1 MNAEQERNNAFLIP
15 PDQRPDVIA
24 RWADANQLLISGLL
38 ENGASI
44 AQHAAVVDA
53 HYGKG
58 NVVLFANNPMW
69 RGETVGSY
77 AMLLNAIVNYDR
89 LH

>member
-1 MNAEQERNNAFLIP
+1 MFLIP
-15 PDQRPDVIA
+15 QADRPQVIA
-24 RWADANQLLISGLL
+24 RWADADDLLISGLL
-38 ENGASI
+38 DDGGAL

-58 NVVLFANNPMW
+58 NVLLFANNPIW
-69 RGETVGSY
+69 RGETLGSY
-77 AMLLNAIVNYDR
+77 AMVFNAIVNYDR